1 MVHALQETWRVL
13 RPDSYAIDLR
23 PTSKHSQVGLVQN
36 GRFVSIAATEE
47 NLENYRAAGAALVQ
61 VKEMRLFSQCYE
73 SRFSITTTFSS
84 LEDLREGLYD
94 LDESVPTSSSDRLV
108 ERVEKTLRRKKRDV
122 TIAAVVPFILRVL
135 VKRSSQSDE

>member
-1 MVHALQETWRVL
+1 MVHALEEAWRVL

-23 PTSKHSQVGLVQN
+23 PTSRHSHVGFIQR

-47 NLENYRAAGAALVQ
+47 NLKDYRAAGAALVQ
-61 VKEMRLFSQCYE
+61 VKDMRLFSQCYE

-84 LEDLREGLYD
+84 SEDLKEWLYD

-108 ERVEKTLRRKKRDV
+108 ERVEKTVRRKRRDV
-122 TIAAVVPFILRVL
+122 TIAAVVPFIQRVL
-135 VKRSSQSDE
+135 VKRFSQSDE